1 MQDVPTHHKASL
13 YEMDSNEDEM
23 RAGAQ
28 GLLDMAVDGAFG
40 CRGLRWV
47 NRVPSDQPNMTLDV
61 RSLLNDTLNQRH
73 SELKGLAYRISSVQ
87 SAENRTIS
95 VMSQLWWG
103 SGRQSF
109 FLPRPSMS
117 RYVSYAK

>member
-1 MQDVPTHHKASL
+1 MQNVPTHHKASL

-73 SELKGLAYRISSVQ
+73 SELKGLAYRFPVYSPQ
-87 SAENRTIS
+87 KTAR
-95 VMSQLWWG
+95 
-103 SGRQSF
+103 
-109 FLPRPSMS
+109 
-117 RYVSYAK
+117 